1 MRLGPRAAHGEHDLD
16 VLGDVDGRD
25 VAVGAVRHLRHA
37 AVEAR
42 VGDRLRDGDGV
53 RPDELRGVAGGEG
66 EVVGVEHALAV
77 LAHAGGHAV
86 LRHDVHVALA
96 LADARERVLAEDV
109 PHLRRVAE
117 LASHPVVLELRADAA
132 RAVLAQLEVFGMALA
147 EARDA
152 VGLLAEEE
160 RVDGLGAALRL
171 RVGGVDARVGTCAV
185 EVAVARGEARRDGVG
200 AFRQP
205 DGRGGGNDRA
215 EFAREVEA
223 HAGMAVEEAVDA
235 EERRVLE
242 LADPPLRDLP
252 RGVLRGAVA
261 AGDVGAVGS
270 DFHAVGIAGERL
282 GTETGRAAPRVR
294 AEDDRVAAFG
304 GRRDEG
310 DRVAE
315 HAREV
320 VRHLRGGEAR
330 GGRGVRRHH
339 HLRVCAGEL
348 RGRQQAARAAC
359 QKDRA
364 EAKCVFHREVP
375 FICSRRH

>member
-1 MRLGPRAAHGEHDLD
+1 
-16 VLGDVDGRD
+16 
-25 VAVGAVRHLRHA
+25 
-37 AVEAR
+37 
-42 VGDRLRDGDGV
+42 
-53 RPDELRGVAGGEG
+53 
-66 EVVGVEHALAV
+66 
-77 LAHAGGHAV
+77 
-86 LRHDVHVALA
+86 
-96 LADARERVLAEDV
+96 
-109 PHLRRVAE
+109 
-117 LASHPVVLELRADAA
+117 
-132 RAVLAQLEVFGMALA
+132 MALA
-147 EARDA
+147 EAFRDLEPVLSVAARDA

-160 RVDGLGAALRL
+160 RVDGLGAALGL
-171 RVGGVDARVGTCAV
+171 RVGGVDARVGSCAV

-261 AGDVGAVGS
+261 AGDVGAFS
-270 DFHAVGIAGERL
+270 LDLHAVGIAGERF
-282 GTETGRAAPRVR
+282 GTEPGGAAPCVR

-315 HAREV
+315 RAREV

-339 HLRVCAGEL
+339 HFRVRARDFSSLRQAVATCGQNEPPQSKYVCQC
-348 RGRQQAARAAC
+348 R
-359 QKDRA
+359 K
-364 EAKCVFHREVP
+364 
-375 FICSRRH
+375 